1 MAMLTIAGQSVP
13 IARGSAKDTVEQG
26 GDSMRANAGSLSSDV
41 RWEKRNWAFGT
52 DLMTPAEVTA
62 LRALVA
68 LAAQVSCA
76 GTLIGASPVIC
87 EVTIGDGAYTTLQS
101 GGSVVVYRTFALT
114 LVEV

>member
-13 IARGSAKDTVEQG
+13 VARGAAKDSVEQG

-41 RWEKRNWAFGT
+41 RWEKRNWAFT
-52 DLMTPAEVTA
+52 SDLMTQAEVTA

-76 GTLIGASPVIC
+76 GTLIGASPVTC
-87 EVTIGDGAYTTLQS
+87 EVTITDAGYVTLQS
-101 GGSVVVYRTFALT
+101 GGSVVVYRTLGLT
-114 LVEV
+114 LVEA